1 MSSLCGPLGA
11 CWGLGRLPPPG
22 KNESPAL
29 HGAFRCFRLVR
40 RTLTAHGYG
49 RISRRRREWGDSTFE
64 TQWASVVCRFGKTCR
79 EARRSTRSHGV
90 FKPLVYESFQ
100 NPILPD
106 KAQPIQ
112 IAYVRRFHQHATSV
126 IHGPLSAA
134 RNGAKMCR
142 NLDASAI
149 LLRILRRSIFCSV
162 SSNRYPR
169 WMGKAHGGNVGR
181 AEGQRLVHLILGRKA
196 ARDRHMRE
204 FHAFRGQLVED
215 AVVAGRDFGERD
227 EFFRGLVLVGRVDEP
242 RRNAARLPPC
252 TGPRFLP

>member
-11 CWGLGRLPPPG
+11 CWELGRLPPPG

-40 RTLTAHGYG
+40 RMLTAHGYG
-49 RISRRRREWGDSTFE
+49 RISCQRREWGDSTFE

-79 EARRSTRSHGV
+79 EARRSTCSHGV

-112 IAYVRRFHQHATSV
+112 IAYVHRFHQHATPV

-134 RNGAKMCR
+134 RNSAKMCR

-169 WMGKAHGGNVGR
+169 WMGKVHGGPLFR
-181 AEGQRLVHLILGRKA
+181 F
-196 ARDRHMRE
+196 MRT
-204 FHAFRGQLVED
+204 ASKKW
-215 AVVAGRDFGERD
+215 
-227 EFFRGLVLVGRVDEP
+227 
-242 RRNAARLPPC
+242 
-252 TGPRFLP
+252 